1 MGRELS
7 VTAPAAI
14 KATYSE
20 WKMVKTRKVL
30 VLSFEVPLE
39 HQAEVMAAL
48 GTPLPDAEI
57 WVGIARLSENA
68 SEAKGGKYA
77 QMAGIMSNEGAFRQ
91 FVEAPDEEA
100 AAQFIRDHCG
110 VLSRRHLDHN
120 DEAARKFLGLKADY
134 EFWLRDAA

>member
-1 MGRELS
+1 

-20 WKMVKTRKVL
+20 WKMVKTRKAL

-39 HQAEVMAAL
+39 QQAEVMAAL
-48 GTPLPDAEI
+48 GVPMPDREL
-57 WVGIARLSENA
+57 WVGIARISDEA
-68 SEAKGGKYA
+68 AQAKGGKYA

-120 DEAARKFLGLKADY
+120 DEAARKFLELKGDY
-134 EFWLRDAA
+134 DFWLKDDAA

>member
-1 MGRELS
+1 M
-7 VTAPAAI
+7 TAPAAI

-48 GTPLPDAEI
+48 GTPMPDQEI
-57 WVGIARLSENA
+57 WVAIARLNEVA
-68 SEAKGGKYA
+68 AEAKGGKYA
-77 QMAGIMSNEGAFRQ
+77 QMAGIMSSEGAFHK
-91 FVEAPDEEA
+91 FVDVPDEEA
-100 AAQFIRDHCG
+100 AAQYIRDLCG

-120 DEAARKFLGLKADY
+120 DEAARKFLHLKSDY
-134 EFWLRDAA
+134 VFWLRSAA